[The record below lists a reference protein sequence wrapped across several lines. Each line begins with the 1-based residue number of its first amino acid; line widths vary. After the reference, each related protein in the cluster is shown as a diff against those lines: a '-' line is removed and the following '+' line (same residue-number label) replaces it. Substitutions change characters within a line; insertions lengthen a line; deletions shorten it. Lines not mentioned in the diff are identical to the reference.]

1 MTAGFALLT
10 GCAALLKPAP
20 APAFPGTTAL
30 TSPPG
35 FETAY
40 QTLRDIRKTTGRP
53 LVHWT
58 QVAKH
63 SPEAAN
69 QLRERVNFDVP
80 TTVPGAALTFFSHPT
95 AQFIVAA
102 FTLSVGWRLN
112 LGAISLLDVIAFV
125 VTASFW
131 MVQEWLIHDKLLHS
145 KEQWF
150 GREIHRWHHELPYYH
165 VSMDGLGLASVW
177 FATVAAI
184 LIGVG
189 LLTAAPL
196 GPCLTALATYTLCG
210 GIYEAA
216 HYLAHTPVP
225 LPKTLNRMRRHHTLH
240 HTVSDENWLAFT
252 IPAVDSLFGTNPEP
266 FDVIRAKKA
275 QRRREEPQQE
285 KAQRSPEPTMMIAS
299 EQGFSP
305 PLMPPPRTLS
315 DEVPGLLKMARLNT
329 VPMGAGLVALGAYG
343 ARATSLGT
351 SALLAARL
359 ALGSVLTIIVTT
371 GSMLI
376 NDYHDHKLGV
386 DNEKTK
392 PGRPLV
398 TGQVRP
404 ESVKLVLKWAYA
416 LHLTLLCLVD
426 TPGMRLWVLGNTLLT
441 YLYSVHLK
449 PITGLKNFVCATIVS
464 LAVGLGALAMGGGG
478 ASVKAVWRPMAA
490 VGGLIWHREIVMDIK
505 DLDGDKLAGVRT
517 LPVAF
522 GAKRALL
529 LSLFPLSLA
538 TIAAATGVGGPL
550 AALPLLAQAVL
561 AVRSLSCGFSPGTL
575 KAAIELAPAWLLGV
589 LVALTAAA

>member
-40 QTLRDIRKTTGRP
+40 QTLETSVRRPAGLSCTGLKSPSTRRRPPTSCASASISTCRRPFQAPPSPSFLIRR
-53 LVHWT
+53 LN
-58 QVAKH
+58 
-63 SPEAAN
+63 SSS
-69 QLRERVNFDVP
+69 L
-80 TTVPGAALTFFSHPT
+80 
-95 AQFIVAA
+95 A

-275 QRRREEPQQE
+275 QRKREEQQK

-359 ALGSVLTIIVTT
+359 ALVL
-371 GSMLI
+371 SS
-376 NDYHDHKLGV
+376 
-386 DNEKTK
+386 
-392 PGRPLV
+392 R
-398 TGQVRP
+398 
-404 ESVKLVLKWAYA
+404 
-416 LHLTLLCLVD
+416 LL
-426 TPGMRLWVLGNTLLT
+426 
-441 YLYSVHLK
+441 
-449 PITGLKNFVCATIVS
+449 
-464 LAVGLGALAMGGGG
+464 
-478 ASVKAVWRPMAA
+478 
-490 VGGLIWHREIVMDIK
+490 
-505 DLDGDKLAGVRT
+505 
-517 LPVAF
+517 
-522 GAKRALL
+522 
-529 LSLFPLSLA
+529 
-538 TIAAATGVGGPL
+538 
-550 AALPLLAQAVL
+550 
-561 AVRSLSCGFSPGTL
+561 
-575 KAAIELAPAWLLGV
+575 
-589 LVALTAAA
+589 